1 MDNLFNMLDTNSNKF
16 YFDESNKKKIIIYN
30 EYKKYQDTYSS
41 HIKKS
46 EFNIGEQ
53 LCDFLNTDFENPN
66 SFKSLIKKYGINFF
80 LNLTDIKYSDFPV
93 PAKEYEKSLDIL
105 INNHKYVFSLFRQ
118 DLMLDIEYIFN
129 MNNLEEIKDLTPLQR
144 FQVMANSDVSSKSLE
159 KIDNDKVKI
168 NLSAFEILRDYSN
181 YPMRQDE
188 TQRIVSTANINSS
201 YFIECAD
208 IIQAL
213 LIELLEIAK
222 LNIEIK
228 KCRNCGKFFVPDNRS
243 DEIYCSNIYEN
254 GKTCKEIG
262 HFKVQQKLIQ
272 ENDDLRIYRNVY
284 QKLLLRT
291 RRNPTNTKYARE
303 FEFFKDDNNKW
314 RENISK
320 GISTE
325 KEKNNKG
332 RLISTFI
339 LCFINYYYCYYCCY
353 YCYFLMSLPMMMMN
367 LDHNVVLQKILYR

>member
-1 MDNLFNMLDTNSNKF
+1 MDTVFNMLDTNSNKF
-16 YFDESNKKKIIIYN
+16 YFDESNKKKIIVYQIYK
-30 EYKKYQDTYSS
+30 EYQDTYSS
-41 HIKKS
+41 HITKS

-93 PAKEYEKSLDIL
+93 STEEYENSLDIL
-105 INNHKYVFSLFRQ
+105 INDHKYVFSLFRQ

-144 FQVMANSDVSSKSLE
+144 FQVMTNSDVSSKSLK
-159 KIDNDKVKI
+159 KIDNDKVRI

-181 YPMRQDE
+181 YPMRQNE
-188 TQRIVSTANINSS
+188 TQRIVSKANVSSS
-201 YFIECAD
+201 YFIECTD

-291 RRNPTNTKYARE
+291 RRNPSNTKYARE

-320 GISTE
+320 GKCTE
-325 KEKNNKG
+325 KEYVDWLKK
-332 RLISTFI
+332 
-339 LCFINYYYCYYCCY
+339 
-353 YCYFLMSLPMMMMN
+353 
-367 LDHNVVLQKILYR
+367 Q

>member
-1 MDNLFNMLDTNSNKF
+1 MDTVFNMLDTNSNKF
-16 YFDESNKKKIIIYN
+16 YFDESNKKKIIVYQI
-30 EYKKYQDTYSS
+30 YKKYQDTYSS
-41 HIKKS
+41 HITKS

-93 PAKEYEKSLDIL
+93 STEEYENSLDIL
-105 INNHKYVFSLFRQ
+105 INDHKYVFSLFRQ

-144 FQVMANSDVSSKSLE
+144 FQVMTNSDVSSKSLE
-159 KIDNDKVKI
+159 KIDNDKVRI

-188 TQRIVSTANINSS
+188 TQRIVSKENVSSS
-201 YFIECAD
+201 YFIECTD

-228 KCRNCGKFFVPDNRS
+228 KCRNCGKFFVPNNRS

-291 RRNPTNTKYARE
+291 RRNPSNTKYARE

-320 GISTE
+320 GKCTE
-325 KEKNNKG
+325 KEYVDWLKK
-332 RLISTFI
+332 
-339 LCFINYYYCYYCCY
+339 
-353 YCYFLMSLPMMMMN
+353 
-367 LDHNVVLQKILYR
+367 Q

>member
-1 MDNLFNMLDTNSNKF
+1 MDSLFNMLDTNSNKF
-16 YFDESNKKKIIIYN
+16 YFDESNKKKIIVYHV
-30 EYKKYQDTYSS
+30 YKKYQDTYSS
-41 HIKKS
+41 HIKKD

-93 PAKEYEKSLDIL
+93 STEEYENSLDIL
-105 INNHKYVFSLFRQ
+105 INDHKYVFSLFRQ

-144 FQVMANSDVSSKSLE
+144 FQVMTNSDVSSKSLK
-159 KIDNDKVKI
+159 KIDNDKVRI

-181 YPMRQDE
+181 YPMRQNE
-188 TQRIVSTANINSS
+188 TQRIVSKANVSSS
-201 YFIECAD
+201 YFIECTD

-291 RRNPTNTKYARE
+291 RRNPSNTKYARE

-320 GISTE
+320 GKCTE
-325 KEKNNKG
+325 KEYVDWLKK
-332 RLISTFI
+332 
-339 LCFINYYYCYYCCY
+339 
-353 YCYFLMSLPMMMMN
+353 
-367 LDHNVVLQKILYR
+367 Q

>member
-16 YFDESNKKKIIIYN
+16 YFDESNKKKIIIYQI
-30 EYKKYQDTYSS
+30 YKKYQNTYTS
-41 HIKKS
+41 HIKK
-46 EFNIGEQ
+46 EEYNIGEQ
-53 LCDFLNTDFENPN
+53 LCDFLNTDFETPD
-66 SFKSLIKKYGINFF
+66 SFKTLIKKYGINFF
-80 LNLTDIKYSDFPV
+80 LNLTDIRYSDYPV
-93 PAKEYEKSLDIL
+93 SSDEYEKSQDTV
-105 INNHKYVFSLFRQ
+105 INDNKYIFSLFRQ
-118 DLMLDIEYIFN
+118 DLILDIEYIFN

-144 FQVMANSDVSSKSLE
+144 FQVMTNSDFRSKSLE
-159 KIDNDKVKI
+159 KIDNNKVKI

-188 TQRIVSTANINSS
+188 TQRIVSKANINSS
-201 YFIECAD
+201 YFIECTD
-208 IIQAL
+208 IIQTL

-291 RRNPTNTKYARE
+291 RRNPSNTKYARE
-303 FEFFKDDNNKW
+303 FEIFKDDNNKW
-314 RENISK
+314 KENISK
-320 GISTE
+320 GVSTE
-325 KEKNNKG
+325 KEYIEWLKK
-332 RLISTFI
+332 
-339 LCFINYYYCYYCCY
+339 
-353 YCYFLMSLPMMMMN
+353 
-367 LDHNVVLQKILYR
+367 Q

>member
-1 MDNLFNMLDTNSNKF
+1 MDTVFNMLDTNSNKF
-16 YFDESNKKKIIIYN
+16 YFDESNKKKIIVYQI
-30 EYKKYQDTYSS
+30 YKKYQDTYSS
-41 HIKKS
+41 HITKS

-93 PAKEYEKSLDIL
+93 STEEYENSLDIL
-105 INNHKYVFSLFRQ
+105 INDHKYVFSLFRQ

-144 FQVMANSDVSSKSLE
+144 FQVMTNSDVSSKSLE
-159 KIDNDKVKI
+159 KIDNDKVRI

-188 TQRIVSTANINSS
+188 TQRIVSKANVSSS
-201 YFIECAD
+201 YFIECTN

-228 KCRNCGKFFVPDNRS
+228 KCRNCGKFFVPNNRS

-291 RRNPTNTKYARE
+291 RRNPSNTKYARE

-320 GISTE
+320 GKCTE
-325 KEKNNKG
+325 KEYVDWLKK
-332 RLISTFI
+332 
-339 LCFINYYYCYYCCY
+339 
-353 YCYFLMSLPMMMMN
+353 
-367 LDHNVVLQKILYR
+367 Q

>member
-1 MDNLFNMLDTNSNKF
+1 MDSLFNMLDTNCNKF
-16 YFDESNKKKIIIYN
+16 YFDESNKKKIIIYQI
-30 EYKKYQDTYSS
+30 YKKYQNTYTS
-41 HIKKS
+41 HIKK
-46 EFNIGEQ
+46 EEYNIGEQ
-53 LCDFLNTDFENPN
+53 LCDFLNTDFETPD
-66 SFKSLIKKYGINFF
+66 SFKTLIKKYGINFF
-80 LNLTDIKYSDFPV
+80 LNLTDIRYSDYPV
-93 PAKEYEKSLDIL
+93 SSDEYEKSQDTV
-105 INNHKYVFSLFRQ
+105 INDNKYIFSLFRQ
-118 DLMLDIEYIFN
+118 DLILDIEYIFN

-144 FQVMANSDVSSKSLE
+144 FQVMTNSDFRSKSLE
-159 KIDNDKVKI
+159 KIDNNKVKI

-188 TQRIVSTANINSS
+188 TQRIISKVNINSS
-201 YFIECAD
+201 YFIECTD
-208 IIQAL
+208 IIQTL

-291 RRNPTNTKYARE
+291 RRNPSNTKYARE
-303 FEFFKDDNNKW
+303 FEIFKDDNNKW
-314 RENISK
+314 KENISK
-320 GISTE
+320 GVSTE
-325 KEKNNKG
+325 KEYIEWLKK
-332 RLISTFI
+332 
-339 LCFINYYYCYYCCY
+339 
-353 YCYFLMSLPMMMMN
+353 
-367 LDHNVVLQKILYR
+367 Q

>member
-1 MDNLFNMLDTNSNKF
+1 MDTVFNMLDTNSNKF
-16 YFDESNKKKIIIYN
+16 YFDESNKKKIIVYQI
-30 EYKKYQDTYSS
+30 YKKYQDTYSS
-41 HIKKS
+41 HITKS

-93 PAKEYEKSLDIL
+93 PVEEYEKSQDTL
-105 INNHKYVFSLFRQ
+105 INNNKYVFSLFRQ

-129 MNNLEEIKDLTPLQR
+129 MNNFEEIKDLTPLQR
-144 FQVMANSDVSSKSLE
+144 FQVMANSDFRSKSLE
-159 KIDNDKVKI
+159 KIDNNKVKI

-188 TQRIVSTANINSS
+188 TQRIVSKANINSS
-201 YFIECAD
+201 YFIECSD

-325 KEKNNKG
+325 KEYIEWLKK
-332 RLISTFI
+332 
-339 LCFINYYYCYYCCY
+339 
-353 YCYFLMSLPMMMMN
+353 
-367 LDHNVVLQKILYR
+367 Q

>member
-1 MDNLFNMLDTNSNKF
+1 MDSLFNMLDTNSNKF
-16 YFDESNKKKIIIYN
+16 YFDESNKKKIIVYHV
-30 EYKKYQDTYSS
+30 YKKYQDTYSS
-41 HIKKS
+41 HIKKD

-53 LCDFLNTDFENPN
+53 LCDFLNTNFENPN
-66 SFKSLIKKYGINFF
+66 SFKTLIKKYGINFF

-93 PAKEYEKSLDIL
+93 PAEEYETSLDTL
-105 INNHKYVFSLFRQ
+105 INDHKYVFILFRQ
-118 DLMLDIEYIFN
+118 DLMLDIEYISN

-144 FQVMANSDVSSKSLE
+144 FQVMTNSDVSSKSLE
-159 KIDNDKVKI
+159 KIDNDKVRI

-188 TQRIVSTANINSS
+188 TQRIVSKANINSS
-201 YFIECAD
+201 YFIECTD

-291 RRNPTNTKYARE
+291 RRNPSNTKYARE
-303 FEFFKDDNNKW
+303 FEIFKDDNNKW
-314 RENISK
+314 KENISK
-320 GISTE
+320 GVSTE
-325 KEKNNKG
+325 KEYIEWLKK
-332 RLISTFI
+332 
-339 LCFINYYYCYYCCY
+339 
-353 YCYFLMSLPMMMMN
+353 
-367 LDHNVVLQKILYR
+367 Q

>member
-1 MDNLFNMLDTNSNKF
+1 MDSLFNMLDTNSNKF
-16 YFDESNKKKIIIYN
+16 YFDESNKKKIIVYQI
-30 EYKKYQDTYSS
+30 YKKYQDTYSS
-41 HIKKS
+41 HITKS

-53 LCDFLNTDFENPN
+53 LCGFLNTDFENPN

-93 PAKEYEKSLDIL
+93 STEEYENSLDIL
-105 INNHKYVFSLFRQ
+105 INDHKYVFSLFRQ

-144 FQVMANSDVSSKSLE
+144 FQVMTNSDVSSKSLE
-159 KIDNDKVKI
+159 KIDNDKVRI

-188 TQRIVSTANINSS
+188 TQRIVSKANVSSS
-201 YFIECAD
+201 YFIECTD

-228 KCRNCGKFFVPDNRS
+228 KCRNCGKFFVPNNRS

-291 RRNPTNTKYARE
+291 RRNPSNTKYARE

-320 GISTE
+320 GKCTE
-325 KEKNNKG
+325 KEYVDWLKK
-332 RLISTFI
+332 
-339 LCFINYYYCYYCCY
+339 
-353 YCYFLMSLPMMMMN
+353 
-367 LDHNVVLQKILYR
+367 Q

>member
-1 MDNLFNMLDTNSNKF
+1 MDTVFNMLDTNSNKF
-16 YFDESNKKKIIIYN
+16 YFDESNKKKIIVYQI
-30 EYKKYQDTYSS
+30 YKKYQDTYSS
-41 HIKKS
+41 HITKS

-93 PAKEYEKSLDIL
+93 PAEEYEKLLDIL

-144 FQVMANSDVSSKSLE
+144 FQVMANSDFRSKSLE
-159 KIDNDKVKI
+159 KIDNNKVKI

-188 TQRIVSTANINSS
+188 TQRIVSKANINSS

-303 FEFFKDDNNKW
+303 FEFFKDNNNKW

-325 KEKNNKG
+325 KEYIEWLKK
-332 RLISTFI
+332 
-339 LCFINYYYCYYCCY
+339 
-353 YCYFLMSLPMMMMN
+353 
-367 LDHNVVLQKILYR
+367 Q

>member
-16 YFDESNKKKIIIYN
+16 YFDESNKKKIIVYQI
-30 EYKKYQDTYSS
+30 YKKYQDTYSS
-41 HIKKS
+41 HIKKD

-66 SFKSLIKKYGINFF
+66 SFKTLIKKYGINFF

-93 PAKEYEKSLDIL
+93 PAEEYEKSLDTL

-144 FQVMANSDVSSKSLE
+144 FQVMTNSDVSSKSLE
-159 KIDNDKVKI
+159 KIDNDKVRI

-188 TQRIVSTANINSS
+188 TQRIVSKANINSS
-201 YFIECAD
+201 YFIECTD

-228 KCRNCGKFFVPDNRS
+228 KCKNCGKFFVPDNRS

-291 RRNPTNTKYARE
+291 RRNPSNTKYARE
-303 FEFFKDDNNKW
+303 FELFKDDNNKW

-325 KEKNNKG
+325 KEYLEWLKK
-332 RLISTFI
+332 
-339 LCFINYYYCYYCCY
+339 
-353 YCYFLMSLPMMMMN
+353 
-367 LDHNVVLQKILYR
+367 Q

>member
-1 MDNLFNMLDTNSNKF
+1 MDTVFNMLDTNSNKF
-16 YFDESNKKKIIIYN
+16 YFDESNKKKIIVYQI
-30 EYKKYQDTYSS
+30 YKKYQDTYSS
-41 HIKKS
+41 HITKS

-93 PAKEYEKSLDIL
+93 STEEYENSLDIL
-105 INNHKYVFSLFRQ
+105 INDHKYVFSLFRQ

-144 FQVMANSDVSSKSLE
+144 FQVMTNSDVSSKSLK
-159 KIDNDKVKI
+159 KIDNDKVRI

-181 YPMRQDE
+181 YPMRQNE
-188 TQRIVSTANINSS
+188 TQRIVSKANVSSS
-201 YFIECAD
+201 YFIECTD

-291 RRNPTNTKYARE
+291 RRNPSNTKYTRE

-320 GISTE
+320 GKCTE
-325 KEKNNKG
+325 KEYVDWLKK
-332 RLISTFI
+332 
-339 LCFINYYYCYYCCY
+339 
-353 YCYFLMSLPMMMMN
+353 
-367 LDHNVVLQKILYR
+367 Q

>member
-1 MDNLFNMLDTNSNKF
+1 MDTVFNMLDTNSNKF
-16 YFDESNKKKIIIYN
+16 YFDESNKKKIIVYQI
-30 EYKKYQDTYSS
+30 YKKYQDTYSS
-41 HIKKS
+41 HITKS

-53 LCDFLNTDFENPN
+53 LCDFLNTNFENPN
-66 SFKSLIKKYGINFF
+66 SFKSLIKKYGLNFF
-80 LNLTDIKYSDFPV
+80 LNLTDIKYSNFPV

-144 FQVMANSDVSSKSLE
+144 FQVMANSDVSSKSLK

-325 KEKNNKG
+325 KEYIEWLKK
-332 RLISTFI
+332 
-339 LCFINYYYCYYCCY
+339 
-353 YCYFLMSLPMMMMN
+353 
-367 LDHNVVLQKILYR
+367 Q

>member
-1 MDNLFNMLDTNSNKF
+1 MDSLFNMLDTNCNKF
-16 YFDESNKKKIIIYN
+16 YFDESNKKKIIIYQI
-30 EYKKYQDTYSS
+30 YKKYQNTYTS
-41 HIKKS
+41 HIKK
-46 EFNIGEQ
+46 EEYNIGEQ
-53 LCDFLNTDFENPN
+53 LCDFLNTDFETPD
-66 SFKSLIKKYGINFF
+66 SFKTLIKKYGINFF
-80 LNLTDIKYSDFPV
+80 LNLTDIRYSDYPV
-93 PAKEYEKSLDIL
+93 SSDEYEKSQDTV
-105 INNHKYVFSLFRQ
+105 INDNKYIFSLFRQ
-118 DLMLDIEYIFN
+118 DLILDIEYIFN

-144 FQVMANSDVSSKSLE
+144 FQVMTNSDFRSKSLE
-159 KIDNDKVKI
+159 KIDNNKVKI

-188 TQRIVSTANINSS
+188 TQRIVSKANINSS
-201 YFIECAD
+201 YFIECTD
-208 IIQAL
+208 IIQTL

-291 RRNPTNTKYARE
+291 RRNPSNTKYARD

-314 RENISK
+314 KENISK

-325 KEKNNKG
+325 KEYIEWLKK
-332 RLISTFI
+332 
-339 LCFINYYYCYYCCY
+339 
-353 YCYFLMSLPMMMMN
+353 
-367 LDHNVVLQKILYR
+367 Q

>member
-181 YPMRQDE
+181 YPMRQNE
-188 TQRIVSTANINSS
+188 TQRIVSKANVSSS
-201 YFIECAD
+201 YFIECTD

-325 KEKNNKG
+325 KEYIEWLKK
-332 RLISTFI
+332 
-339 LCFINYYYCYYCCY
+339 
-353 YCYFLMSLPMMMMN
+353 
-367 LDHNVVLQKILYR
+367 Q

>member
-1 MDNLFNMLDTNSNKF
+1 MARIFCIS
-16 YFDESNKKKIIIYN
+16 
-30 EYKKYQDTYSS
+30 KYRSI
-41 HIKKS
+41 HITKS

-53 LCDFLNTDFENPN
+53 LCDFLDTDFENPN

-105 INNHKYVFSLFRQ
+105 INNHKYVFRLFRQ
-118 DLMLDIEYIFN
+118 DLMLDIEYVFN

-228 KCRNCGKFFVPDNRS
+228 KSRNCGKFFVPDNRS

-325 KEKNNKG
+325 KEYIEWLKK
-332 RLISTFI
+332 
-339 LCFINYYYCYYCCY
+339 
-353 YCYFLMSLPMMMMN
+353 
-367 LDHNVVLQKILYR
+367 Q

>member
-1 MDNLFNMLDTNSNKF
+1 MDTVFNMLDTNSNKF
-16 YFDESNKKKIIIYN
+16 YFDESNKKKIIVYQI
-30 EYKKYQDTYSS
+30 YKKYQDTYSS
-41 HIKKS
+41 HITKS

-93 PAKEYEKSLDIL
+93 STEEYENSLDIL
-105 INNHKYVFSLFRQ
+105 INDHKYVFSLFRQ

-144 FQVMANSDVSSKSLE
+144 FQVMTNSDVSSKSLK
-159 KIDNDKVKI
+159 KIDNDKVRI

-181 YPMRQDE
+181 YPMRQNE
-188 TQRIVSTANINSS
+188 TQRIVSKANVSSS
-201 YFIECAD
+201 YFIECTD

-291 RRNPTNTKYARE
+291 RRNPSNTKYARE

-320 GISTE
+320 GKCTE
-325 KEKNNKG
+325 KEYVDWLKK
-332 RLISTFI
+332 
-339 LCFINYYYCYYCCY
+339 
-353 YCYFLMSLPMMMMN
+353 
-367 LDHNVVLQKILYR
+367 Q

>member
-16 YFDESNKKKIIIYN
+16 YFDENNKKKIIVYHV
-30 EYKKYQDTYSS
+30 YKKYQDTYSS
-41 HIKKS
+41 HIKKD

-66 SFKSLIKKYGINFF
+66 SFKTLIKKYGINFF

-93 PAKEYEKSLDIL
+93 LADEYENSLDIL
-105 INNHKYVFSLFRQ
+105 INDHKYVFSLFRQ

-129 MNNLEEIKDLTPLQR
+129 MNNLEEIKNLTPLQR
-144 FQVMANSDVSSKSLE
+144 FQVMTNSDVSSKSLE
-159 KIDNDKVKI
+159 KIDNDKVRI

-188 TQRIVSTANINSS
+188 TQRIVSKANINSS
-201 YFIECAD
+201 YFIECTD
-208 IIQAL
+208 IIQTL

-291 RRNPTNTKYARE
+291 RRNPSNTKYARD

-314 RENISK
+314 KENISK
-320 GISTE
+320 GVSTE
-325 KEKNNKG
+325 KEYIEWLKK
-332 RLISTFI
+332 
-339 LCFINYYYCYYCCY
+339 
-353 YCYFLMSLPMMMMN
+353 
-367 LDHNVVLQKILYR
+367 Q

>member
-1 MDNLFNMLDTNSNKF
+1 MDSLFNMLDTNCNKF
-16 YFDESNKKKIIIYN
+16 YFDESNKKKIIIYQI
-30 EYKKYQDTYSS
+30 YKKYQNTYTS
-41 HIKKS
+41 HIKK
-46 EFNIGEQ
+46 EEYNIGEQ
-53 LCDFLNTDFENPN
+53 LCDFLNTDFETPD
-66 SFKSLIKKYGINFF
+66 SFKTLIKKYGINFF
-80 LNLTDIKYSDFPV
+80 LNLTDIRYSDYPV
-93 PAKEYEKSLDIL
+93 SSDEYEKSQDTL
-105 INNHKYVFSLFRQ
+105 INDNKYIFSLFRQ
-118 DLMLDIEYIFN
+118 DLILDIEYIFN

-144 FQVMANSDVSSKSLE
+144 FQVMANSDFRSKSLD
-159 KIDNDKVKI
+159 KIDNNKVKI

-188 TQRIVSTANINSS
+188 TQRIVSKANINSS
-201 YFIECAD
+201 YFIECTD
-208 IIQAL
+208 IIQTL

-291 RRNPTNTKYARE
+291 RRNPSNTKYARE
-303 FEFFKDDNNKW
+303 FEIFKDDNNKW
-314 RENISK
+314 KENISK
-320 GISTE
+320 GVSTE
-325 KEKNNKG
+325 KEYIEWLKK
-332 RLISTFI
+332 
-339 LCFINYYYCYYCCY
+339 
-353 YCYFLMSLPMMMMN
+353 
-367 LDHNVVLQKILYR
+367 Q

>member
-1 MDNLFNMLDTNSNKF
+1 MDTVFNMLDTNSNKF
-16 YFDESNKKKIIIYN
+16 YFDESNKKKIIVYQI
-30 EYKKYQDTYSS
+30 YKKYQDTYSS
-41 HIKKS
+41 HITKS

-93 PAKEYEKSLDIL
+93 PSNEYEKSLDIL

-325 KEKNNKG
+325 KEYIEWLKK
-332 RLISTFI
+332 
-339 LCFINYYYCYYCCY
+339 
-353 YCYFLMSLPMMMMN
+353 
-367 LDHNVVLQKILYR
+367 Q

>member
-1 MDNLFNMLDTNSNKF
+1 MDSLFNMLDTNSNKF
-16 YFDESNKKKIIIYN
+16 YFDESNKKKIIVYQI
-30 EYKKYQDTYSS
+30 YKKYQDTYSS
-41 HIKKS
+41 HITKS

-93 PAKEYEKSLDIL
+93 STEEYENSLDIL
-105 INNHKYVFSLFRQ
+105 INDHKYVFSLFRQ

-144 FQVMANSDVSSKSLE
+144 FQVMTNSDVSSKSLK
-159 KIDNDKVKI
+159 KIDNDKVRI

-181 YPMRQDE
+181 YPMRQNE
-188 TQRIVSTANINSS
+188 TQRIVSKANVSSS
-201 YFIECAD
+201 YFIECTD

-291 RRNPTNTKYARE
+291 RRNPSNTKYARE

-320 GISTE
+320 GKCTE
-325 KEKNNKG
+325 KE
-332 RLISTFI
+332 
-339 LCFINYYYCYYCCY
+339 Y
-353 YCYFLMSLPMMMMN
+353 
-367 LDHNVVLQKILYR
+367 LDWLKKQ

>member
-1 MDNLFNMLDTNSNKF
+1 MDSLFNMLDTNSNKF
-16 YFDESNKKKIIIYN
+16 YFDESNKKTITIYHV
-30 EYKKYQDTYSS
+30 YKKYQDRYSS

-66 SFKSLIKKYGINFF
+66 NFKTLIKKYGINFF

-93 PAKEYEKSLDIL
+93 PAEEYEKSLDTL

-144 FQVMANSDVSSKSLE
+144 FQVMTNSDVSSKSLE
-159 KIDNDKVKI
+159 KIDNNKVKI

-188 TQRIVSTANINSS
+188 TQRIVSKANINSS
-201 YFIECAD
+201 YFIECTD

-243 DEIYCSNIYEN
+243 DEIYCSNIFEN

-291 RRNPTNTKYARE
+291 RRNPSNTKYARE

-314 RENISK
+314 KENIRK

-325 KEKNNKG
+325 KEYIEWLKK
-332 RLISTFI
+332 
-339 LCFINYYYCYYCCY
+339 
-353 YCYFLMSLPMMMMN
+353 
-367 LDHNVVLQKILYR
+367 Q

>member
-1 MDNLFNMLDTNSNKF
+1 MDTVFNMLDTNSNKF

-30 EYKKYQDTYSS
+30 VYRKYQDTYSS

-53 LCDFLNTDFENPN
+53 LCDFINTDFENPD
-66 SFKSLIKKYGINFF
+66 SFKALIKKYGINFF

-93 PAKEYEKSLDIL
+93 PADEYIKSLDEL
-105 INNHKYVFSLFRQ
+105 INNHKYVFILFRQ
-118 DLMLDIEYIFN
+118 DLMLDVEYIFN
-129 MNNLEEIKDLTPLQR
+129 MNNLEETKDLTPLQR
-144 FQVMANSDVSSKSLE
+144 FQVMTNSDVSNKSLDR
-159 KIDNDKVKI
+159 IDNNKIRI
-168 NLSAFEILRDYSN
+168 NLSAFEILRDYSDF
-181 YPMRQDE
+181 PMRQDE
-188 TQRIVSTANINSS
+188 TQRIVSKANINSS
-201 YFIECAD
+201 YFVECTD
-208 IIQAL
+208 IIQTL

-243 DEIYCSNIYEN
+243 DEIYCSNIFEN

-262 HFKVQQKLIQ
+262 HFKVQQKLIH
-272 ENDDLRIYRNVY
+272 ENDNLRIYRNVY

-291 RRNPTNTKYARE
+291 RRNPNNIQYARD

-325 KEKNNKG
+325 KEYIEWLKK
-332 RLISTFI
+332 
-339 LCFINYYYCYYCCY
+339 
-353 YCYFLMSLPMMMMN
+353 
-367 LDHNVVLQKILYR
+367 Q

>member
-1 MDNLFNMLDTNSNKF
+1 MDTVFNMLDTNSNKF

-30 EYKKYQDTYSS
+30 VYRKYQDTYSS

-53 LCDFLNTDFENPN
+53 LCDFINTDFENPD
-66 SFKSLIKKYGINFF
+66 SFKALIKKYGINFF

-93 PAKEYEKSLDIL
+93 PADEYIKSLDEL
-105 INNHKYVFSLFRQ
+105 INNHKYVFILFRQ
-118 DLMLDIEYIFN
+118 DLMLDVEYIFN
-129 MNNLEEIKDLTPLQR
+129 MNNLEETKDLTPLQR
-144 FQVMANSDVSSKSLE
+144 FQVMTNSDVSNKSLDR
-159 KIDNDKVKI
+159 IDNNKIRI
-168 NLSAFEILRDYSN
+168 NLSAFEILRDYSDF
-181 YPMRQDE
+181 PMRQDE
-188 TQRIVSTANINSS
+188 TQRIVSKANINSS
-201 YFIECAD
+201 YFVECTD
-208 IIQAL
+208 IIQTL

-243 DEIYCSNIYEN
+243 DEIYCSNIFEN

-262 HFKVQQKLIQ
+262 HFKVQQKLIH
-272 ENDDLRIYRNVY
+272 ENDNLRIYRNVY

-291 RRNPTNTKYARE
+291 RRNPNNIQYARD

-325 KEKNNKG
+325 KEYIKWLN
-332 RLISTFI
+332 
-339 LCFINYYYCYYCCY
+339 
-353 YCYFLMSLPMMMMN
+353 
-367 LDHNVVLQKILYR
+367 QQ